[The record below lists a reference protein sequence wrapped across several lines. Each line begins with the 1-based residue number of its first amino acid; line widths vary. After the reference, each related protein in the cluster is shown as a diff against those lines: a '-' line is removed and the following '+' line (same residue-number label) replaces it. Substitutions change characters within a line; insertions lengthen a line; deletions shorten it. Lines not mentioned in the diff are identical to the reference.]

1 MTYDDLSKLILF
13 SLHRKGYYGRKH
25 TPVIHIC
32 KRIPQYSCKDI
43 KKRVKALIK
52 GGLIVPYPTKHGLDV
67 HINVNRSSE
76 VKRLIKSLVDEMDFY
91 EDIS

>member
-76 VKRLIKSLVDEMDFY
+76 VKRLIKPLVDEMDFY
-91 EDIS
+91 ENFS

>member
-25 TPVIHIC
+25 TPVVHIC

-43 KKRVKALIK
+43 KKRVKTLIK
-52 GGLIVPYPTKHGLDV
+52 GGLIVPYPTKQGLDV
-67 HINVNRSSE
+67 HINVNRSSKGKK
-76 VKRLIKSLVDEMDFY
+76 VN
-91 EDIS
+91 